1 MAKQV
6 KKENTKPDEL
16 GEKPVSYT
24 HLDVYKR
31 QVLSIKTE
39 LLCIKILEFGI

>member
-6 KKENTKPDEL
+6 LLIDGWEVPKLIQYDVDWEPL
-16 GEKPVSYT
+16 WSGAISYT

-31 QVLSIKTE
+31 QVL
-39 LLCIKILEFGI
+39 KIIL